1 MIYISKDVVDKL
13 DEYAAFL
20 RYSVS
25 YTGDEAKTRKWEVE
39 YQISQRCNPILM
51 KPGSSGTIKFKSV
64 LQRQEITRFVNNKVQ
79 LARIIKRRRGNKG
92 STQWNVDYFVSPD
105 GDVFIGAIKCYN
117 SLYESV
123 ASIDRELFEHF
134 DNSHSHNQINRIS
147 NAPFSEKPD
156 IYKENKQNNTMN
168 NTKTRI
174 RLTESQLIQII
185 REAVDEWSA
194 DDETWRC
201 KYDPNYD
208 CGDKSPIG
216 QHIDK
221 HFDYNTADAAYGI
234 GGQKRLQRAEAAS
247 VRDELADKE
256 RYFKSNPNARMND
269 GGPHFFATPNGQ
281 R

>member
-25 YTGDEAKTRKWEVE
+25 YTVDEAKTRKWEVE

-134 DNSHSHNQINRIS
+134 DNSHSH
-147 NAPFSEKPD
+147 K
-156 IYKENKQNNTMN
+156 KTNKS
-168 NTKTRI
+168 I
-174 RLTESQLIQII
+174 L
-185 REAVDEWSA
+185 
-194 DDETWRC
+194 
-201 KYDPNYD
+201 
-208 CGDKSPIG
+208 
-216 QHIDK
+216 
-221 HFDYNTADAAYGI
+221 
-234 GGQKRLQRAEAAS
+234 
-247 VRDELADKE
+247 
-256 RYFKSNPNARMND
+256 
-269 GGPHFFATPNGQ
+269 
-281 R
+281 